1 MILSQVNG
9 KFELGIN
16 QAEMSVFSTELRG
29 ANPTSET
36 TKLFVT
42 LPKASSVQ
50 ITTIG
55 STGHIFSSMKVE
67 LPLGTSE
74 VAVANLPILPGIYTL
89 LVQCPFGQEFL
100 RLIKI

>member
-1 MILSQVNG
+1 MLLSQVNG

-16 QAEMSVFSTELRG
+16 QADMSVFSAELRG
-29 ANPTSET
+29 ANPASEST
-36 TKLFVT
+36 QMFIT
-42 LPKASSVQ
+42 LPKASIVQ

-55 STGHIFSSMKVE
+55 STGYVFSSMKVE

-74 VAVANLPILPGIYTL
+74 VVISNLPILPGIYTL
-89 LVQCPFGQEFL
+89 LVQCPFGQESL